1 MAKSVRKSST
11 ERKSPD
17 VIVRFDYSQVAAEHR
32 EALKLDAYEIRSELI
47 TAATSLMRAGQR
59 LTRWR
64 DILPHGAWLPW
75 VVAETGMSEQWARDA
90 MNVFRRFGHAP
101 TLLADLDIA
110 LPQTAIVR
118 LATAPE
124 DAFDDI
130 IERVSQG
137 ERLRASDV
145 TDIVKTHRKRL
156 KAEEGETDS
165 SALSEPIVPSA
176 ADALMSMAETAHDEL
191 VPLVVRRLVAVLY
204 IIEDAET
211 SLAAGKSNKRKL
223 EHDLRGHAQW
233 LTDALEQLSGRRAA
247 SDTKLV
253 HHTMIER
260 TEYEPGPWADAAT
273 FLRDIAHSLAWEKIL
288 ADDVPAL
295 LKRGRE
301 VLTAVL
307 SPDERRSF
315 FRMPAAGG
323 A

>member
-1 MAKSVRKSST
+1 MKTNSLDPNPQSLGIWERFGCYLASSAGREIHGQIGEEEQHGT
-11 ERKSPD
+11 EVPD

-165 SALSEPIVPSA
+165 SALAPA
-176 ADALMSMAETAHDEL
+176 
-191 VPLVVRRLVAVLY
+191 RRLAVFAKTNGGVEPVRHRTTAQGRGVVLNP
-204 IIEDAET
+204 EN
-211 SLAAGKSNKRKL
+211 SGKC
-223 EHDLRGHAQW
+223 H
-233 LTDALEQLSGRRAA
+233 
-247 SDTKLV
+247 
-253 HHTMIER
+253 
-260 TEYEPGPWADAAT
+260 GPA
-273 FLRDIAHSLAWEKIL
+273 R
-288 ADDVPAL
+288 
-295 LKRGRE
+295 
-301 VLTAVL
+301 
-307 SPDERRSF
+307 
-315 FRMPAAGG
+315 
-323 A
+323 